1 MESENDCADAT
12 CDTFSSSSYGRGCPD
27 LGNSDGSETHS
38 NVGESGFE
46 EKSESGMKSDC
57 SENNP
62 KGSATKEESK
72 DDSKEGDSKSS
83 GIGAESQ
90 ADESAVKLKEVEE
103 KLKELES
110 RLKSSETRANE
121 AETRVKEV
129 EEKLKESEDKLK
141 SSETRANEAETRV
154 KEVEEK
160 LKESEDKLKSSE
172 TRANEAETRVKEVEE
187 KLKESEDKLKN
198 SETRANEA
206 EAKVKEAEDKR
217 KESSYNKHD
226 YNSYSS
232 NSGSNT
238 TYTEKEINEKL
249 ENIVSNEQKLFSEVR
264 EMHKLYHNEF
274 SGRLKSMQEELDG
287 YHNIDKGRAFD
298 NILSQIGRI
307 YVNNETLADEVD
319 DPKAK
324 KNISYMLADIEE
336 LLDEYGMKKIHSEVG
351 DKRNPRHCQVK
362 SRIYTSNKDQHDT
375 VAKSYGSGFYIENR
389 TIIKEIV
396 DVYIYDKNASSN
408 VVENNG
414 VNEAE

>member
-12 CDTFSSSSYGRGCPD
+12 CDDFNIAFHDKRGCPD
-27 LGNSDGSETHS
+27 LENSDGSETHS

-57 SENNP
+57 RENNP

-90 ADESAVKLKEVEE
+90 ADESAVKLKKVEE

-110 RLKSSETRANE
+110 RLKSSEDRAKK
-121 AETRVKEV
+121 AETKANVFEAKVKKTEAKVKEAA
-129 EEKLKESEDKLK
+129 DKL
-141 SSETRANEAETRV
+141 
-154 KEVEEK
+154 
-160 LKESEDKLKSSE
+160 
-172 TRANEAETRVKEVEE
+172 KEVEE

-198 SETRANEA
+198 SETRAKKA

-217 KESSYNKHD
+217 KESYNKHD
-226 YNSYSS
+226 NSYSS

>member
-12 CDTFSSSSYGRGCPD
+12 CDDFNIAFHDKRGCPD
-27 LGNSDGSETHS
+27 LENSDGSETHS

-57 SENNP
+57 RENNP

-90 ADESAVKLKEVEE
+90 ADESAVKLKKVEE

-110 RLKSSETRANE
+110 RLKSSEDRAKK
-121 AETRVKEV
+121 AETKANVFEAKVKKTEAKVKEAA
-129 EEKLKESEDKLK
+129 DKL
-141 SSETRANEAETRV
+141 
-154 KEVEEK
+154 
-160 LKESEDKLKSSE
+160 
-172 TRANEAETRVKEVEE
+172 KEVEE

-198 SETRANEA
+198 SETRAKKA
-206 EAKVKEAEDKR
+206 EAKVEEAEARAKEAEDKR

-298 NILSQIGRI
+298 NILSLIGRI

-414 VNEAE
+414 VNEAK

>member
-27 LGNSDGSETHS
+27 SENSDGSETHS

-62 KGSATKEESK
+62 KESATKEESK
-72 DDSKEGDSKSS
+72 DDSKEEDSKSS
-83 GIGAESQ
+83 EIDAESQ

-110 RLKSSETRANE
+110 RLKSSEDRA
-121 AETRVKEV
+121 K
-129 EEKLKESEDKLK
+129 
-141 SSETRANEAETRV
+141 
-154 KEVEEK
+154 
-160 LKESEDKLKSSE
+160 
-172 TRANEAETRVKEVEE
+172 EAETRVKEVEE

>member
-12 CDTFSSSSYGRGCPD
+12 RDDFNSDLHDERGCPD
-27 LGNSDGSETHS
+27 SENSDGSEAHS

-62 KGSATKEESK
+62 KGSATKEEFK
-72 DDSKEGDSKSS
+72 DDSKEVDSKSS

-90 ADESAVKLKEVEE
+90 AEESASKLKEVEE
-103 KLKELES
+103 KLKELDS
-110 RLKSSETRANE
+110 RLKSSEDRAKE
-121 AETRVKEV
+121 AETKANKFEAKANEFEAKANKFEARVK
-129 EEKLKESEDKLK
+129 
-141 SSETRANEAETRV
+141 
-154 KEVEEK
+154 
-160 LKESEDKLKSSE
+160 
-172 TRANEAETRVKEVEE
+172 
-187 KLKESEDKLKN
+187 
-198 SETRANEA
+198 EA
-206 EAKVKEAEDKR
+206 EAKVKEAEDKVKEAEDKR
-217 KESSYNKHD
+217 KESFYNKHD
-226 YNSYSS
+226 NSYSS

-287 YHNIDKGRAFD
+287 YHNVDKGRAFD

-362 SRIYTSNKDQHDT
+362 SRIYTSNEDQHDT

>member
-12 CDTFSSSSYGRGCPD
+12 RDTFNSALLGRGCPD
-27 LGNSDGSETHS
+27 SENSDGSETHS

-57 SENNP
+57 RENNP

-72 DDSKEGDSKSS
+72 DDSKEEDSKSS
-83 GIGAESQ
+83 EIDAESQ
-90 ADESAVKLKEVEE
+90 ADESAVKLKKVEE

-110 RLKSSETRANE
+110 RLESSETRANE

-141 SSETRANEAETRV
+141 N
-154 KEVEEK
+154 
-160 LKESEDKLKSSE
+160 SE

-298 NILSQIGRI
+298 NILSLIGRI

>member
-1 MESENDCADAT
+1 MESENDCAGAKCDAYNSALH
-12 CDTFSSSSYGRGCPD
+12 DERGCPD

-72 DDSKEGDSKSS
+72 YDSKEGDSKSS

-90 ADESAVKLKEVEE
+90 AEESASKLKEVEE
-103 KLKELES
+103 KLKELDS
-110 RLKSSETRANE
+110 RLKSSEDRAKK
-121 AETRVKEV
+121 AETKANVFEAKVKKTEAKVKEAA
-129 EEKLKESEDKLK
+129 DKL
-141 SSETRANEAETRV
+141 
-154 KEVEEK
+154 
-160 LKESEDKLKSSE
+160 
-172 TRANEAETRVKEVEE
+172 KEVEE

-198 SETRANEA
+198 SETRAKKA
-206 EAKVKEAEDKR
+206 EAKVEEAEARAKEAEDKR

-298 NILSQIGRI
+298 NILSLIGRI

-414 VNEAE
+414 VNEAK

>member
-12 CDTFSSSSYGRGCPD
+12 RDDFDMAFHDKRGCPD
-27 LGNSDGSETHS
+27 SENSDGSETHS

-57 SENNP
+57 RENNP

-72 DDSKEGDSKSS
+72 DDSKEEDSKSS
-83 GIGAESQ
+83 EIDAESQ
-90 ADESAVKLKEVEE
+90 ADESAVKLKKVEE

-110 RLKSSETRANE
+110 
-121 AETRVKEV
+121 
-129 EEKLKESEDKLK
+129 KLK

-160 LKESEDKLKSSE
+160 LKESEDKLKNSE
-172 TRANEAETRVKEVEE
+172 TRANEAEAKLKEVEE

-298 NILSQIGRI
+298 NILSLIGRI

-396 DVYIYDKNASSN
+396 DVYIYDKNASNN

>member
-12 CDTFSSSSYGRGCPD
+12 RDTFNSALLGRGCPD
-27 LGNSDGSETHS
+27 SENSDGSETHS

-57 SENNP
+57 RENNP

-72 DDSKEGDSKSS
+72 DDSKEEDSKSS
-83 GIGAESQ
+83 EIDAESQ
-90 ADESAVKLKEVEE
+90 ADESAVKL
-103 KLKELES
+103 
-110 RLKSSETRANE
+110 
-121 AETRVKEV
+121 
-129 EEKLKESEDKLK
+129 
-141 SSETRANEAETRV
+141 
-154 KEVEEK
+154 
-160 LKESEDKLKSSE
+160 
-172 TRANEAETRVKEVEE
+172 KEVEE

-298 NILSQIGRI
+298 NILSLIGRI

-396 DVYIYDKNASSN
+396 DVYIYDKNASNN